1 MQQDKCLPDVSSFL
15 QLAPTSDEEYFVYY
29 ATRLVLSCQRLYGIR
44 CSIAAHLTQEIAAMT
59 QDQVQ
64 LSIST
69 RTSFTEPASCNSS
82 DWIIFPIQWDN
93 VLYGT
98 LRVRSSEQTI
108 SFTIVQRLTYLC
120 AWLLRT
126 LEDAAYVQ
134 RRRSSLTNESLQNIA
149 TLTPREIEVL
159 KLMISGNSTDNITQ
173 KLVLSKR
180 TVEKHQ
186 RSIYERLNVNS
197 SQDAIFVGIAA
208 GFE

>member
-1 MQQDKCLPDVSSFL
+1 MQQDKYLPDASLFP
-15 QLAPTSDEEYFVYY
+15 QLVPVSDEEYFVYY

-44 CSIAAHLTQEIAAMT
+44 CSIAAHLAQEIAAMT

-69 RTSFTEPASCNSS
+69 QASFPEPASYNPS

-98 LRVRSSEQTI
+98 LRVRSSERTI
-108 SFTIVQRLTYLC
+108 SFTIVQRLAYLC

-134 RRRSSLTNESLQNIA
+134 RRRPSLTNESLQNIA
-149 TLTPREIEVL
+149 TLTPREIEIL
-159 KLMISGNSTDNITQ
+159 KLMIRGHSTGTITQ
-173 KLVLSKR
+173 ELVLSRR

-197 SQDAIFVGIAA
+197 SQAAIFIGLAA